1 MMVNII
7 QVLVF
12 LIILDFL
19 FEKRVISGLVLWSC
33 AYKVEDE
40 EFAKSRRI
48 TFSLL
53 KKSITSAFY
62 IIYIM
67 FYVYSPYR
75 NPLKES

>member
-53 KKSITSAFY
+53 KNQLLVLFTLFILCSMYTLLIG
-62 IIYIM
+62 I
-67 FYVYSPYR
+67 
-75 NPLKES
+75 L